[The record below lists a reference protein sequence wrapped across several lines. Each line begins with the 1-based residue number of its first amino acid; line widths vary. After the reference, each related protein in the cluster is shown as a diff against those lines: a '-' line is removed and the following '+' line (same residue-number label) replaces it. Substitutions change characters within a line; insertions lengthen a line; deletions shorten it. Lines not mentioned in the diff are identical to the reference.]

1 MNEGHVQRG
10 AGRRLQEEEFAKKKH
25 PADARRRR
33 PRRLVRRR
41 RGLVAQCKKTTS
53 APHCTLC
60 CGSSTATTD
69 QVRVATIWAGRAF
82 RREAPFAHADASLL
96 QDRRRP
102 RPNPPDTEPLGPI
115 PRTGSSSAPLPRLL
129 LHLPGPQHAGA
140 ASPPLR
146 RSTMRAVDAAK
157 IPLR

>member
-1 MNEGHVQRG
+1 MSGSLRARTTRSGTPSARG
-10 AGRRLQEEEFAKKKH
+10 RICKKH

-115 PRTGSSSAPLPRLL
+115 PCTGSSSAPLPRLL
-129 LHLPGPQHAGA
+129 LHLPRPAARRSRLPNAPPQHHA
-140 ASPPLR
+140 R
-146 RSTMRAVDAAK
+146 R
-157 IPLR
+157 